1 MYPLKKHFDIEIVIV
16 KMFFF
21 LLIWLS
27 QREFSRAQYIFENC
41 MTKVIGQKTVGT
53 GEGNYWSLNTVWSM
67 CQIRNKIID
76 SLSVKGSAKI
86 STFAFING
94 TNSITKHQVWFIFI
108 GFYILYVLC
117 FIQSF
122 VFALGLFLCLFC
134 HLKCLEV
141 ITIDF
146 LIYWLSLT
154 DFLEDSRTGHL

>member
-67 CQIRNKIID
+67 CQIRDKIID

-94 TNSITKHQVWFIFI
+94 TNSITKHQVWLLSFLLVSIF
-108 GFYILYVLC
+108 FMCYV
-117 FIQSF
+117 SSK
-122 VFALGLFLCLFC
+122 VLFLLWVYFY
-134 HLKCLEV
+134 V
-141 ITIDF
+141 YFVT
-146 LIYWLSLT
+146 S
-154 DFLEDSRTGHL
+154 SV

>member
-1 MYPLKKHFDIEIVIV
+1 MCPLKKHFDIEIVIV

-53 GEGNYWSLNTVWSM
+53 GEGNHWSLNTVWSM

-94 TNSITKHQVWFIFI
+94 TNSITKHQLWLLSFLLVSIF
-108 GFYILYVLC
+108 FMC
-117 FIQSF
+117 FLSSK
-122 VFALGLFLCLFC
+122 VLFLLWVYFY
-134 HLKCLEV
+134 V
-141 ITIDF
+141 YFVT
-146 LIYWLSLT
+146 S
-154 DFLEDSRTGHL
+154 SV

>member
-27 QREFSRAQYIFENC
+27 QREFSRAQYISENC

-53 GEGNYWSLNTVWSM
+53 GEGNHWSLNTVWSM

-94 TNSITKHQVWFIFI
+94 TNSITKHQLWLLSFLLVSIF
-108 GFYILYVLC
+108 FMC
-117 FIQSF
+117 FLSSK
-122 VFALGLFLCLFC
+122 VLFLLWVYFY
-134 HLKCLEV
+134 V
-141 ITIDF
+141 YFVT
-146 LIYWLSLT
+146 S
-154 DFLEDSRTGHL
+154 SV

>member
-94 TNSITKHQVWFIFI
+94 TNSITKHQVWLLSFLLVSIF
-108 GFYILYVLC
+108 FMCYV
-117 FIQSF
+117 SSK
-122 VFALGLFLCLFC
+122 VLFLLWVYFY
-134 HLKCLEV
+134 V
-141 ITIDF
+141 YFVT
-146 LIYWLSLT
+146 S
-154 DFLEDSRTGHL
+154 SV

>member
-53 GEGNYWSLNTVWSM
+53 GEGNHWSLNTVWSM

-94 TNSITKHQVWFIFI
+94 TNSITKHQLWLLSFLLVSIF
-108 GFYILYVLC
+108 FMCILSSKV
-117 FIQSF
+117 
-122 VFALGLFLCLFC
+122 LFLLWVYFY
-134 HLKCLEV
+134 V
-141 ITIDF
+141 YFVT
-146 LIYWLSLT
+146 S
-154 DFLEDSRTGHL
+154 SV

>member
-1 MYPLKKHFDIEIVIV
+1 MYPLKKHFDIEIAIV

-41 MTKVIGQKTVGT
+41 MTKVIGQNTVGT

-108 GFYILYVLC
+108 GFYILYVLFHPKFC
-117 FIQSF
+117 FCFGFIFMFILSPQ
-122 VFALGLFLCLFC
+122 VFRSYHNRFFDL
-134 HLKCLEV
+134 
-141 ITIDF
+141 
-146 LIYWLSLT
+146 LIESYW
-154 DFLEDSRTGHL
+154 FFRRF

>member
-53 GEGNYWSLNTVWSM
+53 GEGNHWSLNTVWSM

-94 TNSITKHQVWFIFI
+94 TNSLTKHQLWLLSFLLVSIF
-108 GFYILYVLC
+108 FMC
-117 FIQSF
+117 FLSSK
-122 VFALGLFLCLFC
+122 VLFLLWVYFY
-134 HLKCLEV
+134 V
-141 ITIDF
+141 YFVT
-146 LIYWLSLT
+146 S
-154 DFLEDSRTGHL
+154 SV